1 MGRPVIEREEHPA
14 AVSRKKQCVLAVCG
28 VKNSGKTTLIEKL
41 VRRFA
46 ALGYSVAVLKHDGHE
61 FSCDVPGTDSYRFWE
76 AGACGTAV
84 FSGSQF
90 FIRKKWEREEKNEK
104 AYTESG
110 KEKERREKERARR
123 QAEKILSFFPE
134 ADILLV
140 EGMKDSTFPKIE
152 VIRREISDAPASNP
166 CGRFLLVTDWEK
178 ETFDENVLRF
188 DEIEALSGI
197 ILEHLMNL

>member
-1 MGRPVIEREEHPA
+1 MG
-14 AVSRKKQCVLAVCG
+14 
-28 VKNSGKTTLIEKL
+28 
-41 VRRFA
+41 
-46 ALGYSVAVLKHDGHE
+46 
-61 FSCDVPGTDSYRFWE
+61 
-76 AGACGTAV
+76 
-84 FSGSQF
+84 
-90 FIRKKWEREEKNEK
+90 EKNEK

-178 ETFDENVLRF
+178 EKFDENVLRF

>member
-104 AYTESG
+104 AIAEG
-110 KEKERREKERARR
+110 KRPATGKRVLLGITKAKKHT
-123 QAEKILSFFPE
+123 QKAEKKKREEKKSVPE
-134 ADILLV
+134 
-140 EGMKDSTFPKIE
+140 G
-152 VIRREISDAPASNP
+152 RRRKYCPFSRKQIY
-166 CGRFLLVTDWEK
+166 CWWKG
-178 ETFDENVLRF
+178 
-188 DEIEALSGI
+188 
-197 ILEHLMNL
+197 

>member
-90 FIRKKWEREEKNEK
+90 FIRKKM
-104 AYTESG
+104 G
-110 KEKERREKERARR
+110 ERREKRKSIHRKRKKKKREEKKSVPEGRR
-123 QAEKILSFFPE
+123 RKYCPFSRKQIYCWWK
-134 ADILLV
+134 
-140 EGMKDSTFPKIE
+140 G
-152 VIRREISDAPASNP
+152 
-166 CGRFLLVTDWEK
+166 
-178 ETFDENVLRF
+178 
-188 DEIEALSGI
+188 
-197 ILEHLMNL
+197 